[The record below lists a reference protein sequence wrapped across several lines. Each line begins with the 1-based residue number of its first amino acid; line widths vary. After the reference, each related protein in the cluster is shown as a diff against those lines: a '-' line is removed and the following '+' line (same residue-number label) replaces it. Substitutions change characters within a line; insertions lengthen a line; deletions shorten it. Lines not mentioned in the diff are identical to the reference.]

1 MNASILLSMCAA
13 SLVALSATAAAQTRG
28 TRFAPSVWETGSSFA
43 LTSKIEIVDLDRD
56 GRSEAAVVRS
66 LFSGDAVLLRGAEDG
81 SLESR
86 TTIGSPFP
94 PITDIASGD
103 FNGDGWP
110 EFVVQRW
117 TTPSLSTELSD
128 GVGGFLPPLTLT
140 ESNDPSR
147 PPLVADFDNDG
158 FDDVAWHD
166 DQADRIFVRRGGPQ
180 GPTSAAIES
189 LVQAPSGWSWGE
201 AAGDFDGDGNVDIA
215 LSLASPTASRV
226 AILRGDGQGRFIER
240 YSIENSGLRFAADF
254 EGDGVVELV
263 TWTLWSGS
271 TIQRFSAGKFLEQ
284 PIPTAPGAWL
294 EAAHDLDGDG
304 DLDGI
309 FASSRTPQLRLYENG
324 GFRPAGIELWI
335 PREAAHF
342 EFGDMNGDGLDDIV
356 AVFLEEDPLV
366 LFASVNGRFDTPR
379 PTTNLVD
386 TTNATAGDLNGD
398 GRADVVALRDGAVSA
413 YIGAGEGEFLVVWSR
428 NVSGLILSLQLA
440 DLDID
445 GDLDLFGAR
454 YTSNFEYFSALNDG
468 TGNLSDLVQ
477 ATFSVPSFDNQRQ
490 LADVDGDGKLDI
502 IVRSNGISV
511 GRGDGVGGFGA
522 PVVTTPN
529 SFLPWATATAD
540 FDCDGRA
547 DLVVTGQQGE
557 FEWYRGMPDGS
568 FNVTLPPAFIQ
579 EFPLGLQAGD
589 FDGDGN
595 ADVVFAFRN
604 PGANSGAAVAC
615 MRGRGNFL
623 FHEPVHSPLA
633 LIEKDVASLSTARFG
648 AGRGLDLVVRWA
660 GESFDPS
667 DPHAVEVLVSLGDGR
682 FRAAHATWIAGESW
696 ADFNGDGR
704 TDLLGRGFGNS
715 EETPRI
721 FFGK

>member
-1 MNASILLSMCAA
+1 MNSSILLSMCAA
-13 SLVALSATAAAQTRG
+13 SFVALTATAAAQTQG
-28 TRFAPSVWETGSSFA
+28 TRFPPSVWETGSSFA

-56 GRSEAAVVRS
+56 GRSEAAVVR
-66 LFSGDAVLLRGAEDG
+66 GIGIGEAVLMRGANDG
-81 SLESR
+81 SLASR
-86 TTIGSPFP
+86 TTIGSLVPYVM
-94 PITDIASGD
+94 DIASGD

-110 EFVVQRW
+110 EFVIQRW

-128 GVGGFLPPLTLT
+128 GAGGFLPPLTLA
-140 ESNDPSR
+140 ESNYLIHS
-147 PPLVADFDNDG
+147 PLIADFDSDG
-158 FDDVAWHD
+158 FDDIAWHD

-189 LVQAPSGWSWGE
+189 QVQAPSGWSRTQ
-201 AAGDFDGDGNVDIA
+201 AAGDFDGDANVDIA
-215 LSLASPTASRV
+215 LSLEAPSGSRV
-226 AILRGDGQGRFIER
+226 AILRGDGQGRFVER
-240 YSIENSGLRFAADF
+240 YAIEDRGLRFAADF
-254 EGDGVVELV
+254 EGDGLVELV
-263 TWTLWSGS
+263 TSSPWWGTTL
-271 TIQRFSAGKFLEQ
+271 QRFSAGQFIEQ
-284 PIPTAPGAWL
+284 LIPATPGSSL

-309 FASSRTPQLRLYENG
+309 FASSQTPQLHLYENG

-413 YIGAGEGEFLVVWSR
+413 YIGAGGGEFLVVWSR

-454 YTSNFEYFSALNDG
+454 YTSSFEYFSALNDG
-468 TGNLSDLVQ
+468 TGNLSDLVH

-490 LADVDGDGKLDI
+490 LADVDGDGTLDI

-511 GRGDGVGGFGA
+511 GRGDGAGGFGA

-529 SFLPWATATAD
+529 SILPRLTASAD
-540 FDCDGRA
+540 FDRDGRA
-547 DLVVTGQQGE
+547 DLVVTNQQGE

-579 EFPLGLQAGD
+579 EYPLGLQAGD

-595 ADVVFAFRN
+595 ADVVFAISN
-604 PGANSGAAVAC
+604 PGVDSGAAVVC

-623 FHEPVHSPLA
+623 FRDPVYSPLA

-660 GESFDPS
+660 GESFDLS
-667 DPHAVEVLVSLGDGR
+667 DPHAVEVLVSSGDGR
-682 FRAAHATWIAGESW
+682 FRAAHATWIAGESL

-704 TDLLGRGFGNS
+704 TDLLGRGFGS
-715 EETPRI
+715 SQETPRI